1 MPGRVFYLVFGE
13 KMPREIKPAKQ
24 ISRLA
29 VQHICHV
36 IKDHF
41 FRSEH
46 FQHDFNGK
54 RVAKRFR
61 NWKTAAICKVSA
73 SALKFQCVL
82 HSFIYED
89 KAGGSMPYFHS
100 IVIASWRFIVF
111 CFKFQLFL
119 LFLMFYFAWQ
129 LLKMSFVFCFK
140 FHSFNLFLM
149 YFRRFRF
156 NSNCFNLF
164 SMFYFQSHF
173 SETFFLQIPFFFT
186 YFRCFTS
193 IDIKN

>member
-1 MPGRVFYLVFGE
+1 MISPPEPAKQNFIISRHRRPKPQITFRSIKILIGKNGSRQRNQRRKSIVGQLTKSQFLLSTSMPGPVFYLVFGE

-61 NWKTAAICKVSA
+61 NWKIAAICKASA

-100 IVIASWRFIVF
+100 IVIVFWRFIVF
-111 CFKFQLFL
+111 CFKFQSFHS
-119 LFLMFYFAWQ
+119 FLMF
-129 LLKMSFVFCFK
+129 
-140 FHSFNLFLM
+140 
-149 YFRRFRF
+149 
-156 NSNCFNLF
+156 
-164 SMFYFQSHF
+164 
-173 SETFFLQIPFFFT
+173 
-186 YFRCFTS
+186 
-193 IDIKN
+193 